1 MQESETEEEYLR
13 GGSEVELG
21 PCEKINSG
29 PAKKAWKGKEGRRSV
44 RLSQQLQ
51 EHERKADEKWCHLL
65 NVQGMREEGTGG
77 KERERHVCHLWS
89 SCWVRVK
96 TMPSGSDPERERK
109 EGRRCVK
116 KLDLLCL
123 PPHRHAGLQPELVP
137 HGDVSDWLLHT
148 HTGCKS
154 SQLFTAHF
162 SVKFMCF
169 ICLRPSVFFSAL
181 QDGILFG
188 MVGAYD
194 WDGGVLKEGTSG
206 RIMPPR
212 EAFESEFPLELK
224 NHAAYLGTY
233 HQWTWWCWKA
243 HTCEFCRLLHYTDY
257 VVLLCGYCFDW
268 PQT

>member
-1 MQESETEEEYLR
+1 
-13 GGSEVELG
+13 
-21 PCEKINSG
+21 
-29 PAKKAWKGKEGRRSV
+29 
-44 RLSQQLQ
+44 
-51 EHERKADEKWCHLL
+51 
-65 NVQGMREEGTGG
+65 
-77 KERERHVCHLWS
+77 
-89 SCWVRVK
+89 
-96 TMPSGSDPERERK
+96 MPSRSDPERERK
-109 EGRRCVK
+109 EGSRCVK

-123 PPHRHAGLQPELVP
+123 SAYRHAGLQPELVP

-154 SQLFTAHF
+154 SQLFTAQF

-169 ICLRPSVFFSAL
+169 ICFRSSVSFSAL

-194 WDGGVLKEGTSG
+194 WDGGVLKEGTNG

-233 HQWTWWCWKA
+233 IQYHSSEHDDAERIIHVNFAK
-243 HTCEFCRLLHYTDY
+243 FCKHKSTISPDFIAFYLVNMTS
-257 VVLLCGYCFDW
+257 
-268 PQT
+268 